1 MIVSSKGGDKMA
13 ERVKIN
19 LAAVRVNAKMTQEE
33 WAKALGVQAQT
44 VSNWEVG
51 RNQPKLETVRKMSE
65 LSGIPIDN
73 IYF

>member
-1 MIVSSKGGDKMA
+1 MA